1 MTEASADL
9 FAGSDRFTVTRR
21 IGQGSMGV
29 VYEAHDRLRQMP
41 VAVKTIGGGDPTA
54 LYRFKREFRS
64 LSNITH
70 RNLATLYELF
80 AEATPWFYTM
90 ELVTGVTFLEYVRPS
105 GSPQY
110 QRLSAALTE
119 LVAGLSA
126 LHSWK
131 KLHRDVKPSNV
142 LVEPDG
148 RVVVL
153 DFGLVMDLDGGF
165 FGTFT
170 ERDWF
175 GTLAY
180 MAPEQASGD
189 VLTAAADWYAV
200 GGLLYQ
206 ALTGRLPFVGDAQ
219 AVLDAKLAGDGPSP
233 RELNADTPE
242 VLDRICTMLLRRD
255 PDQRPSGQE
264 IVDLLASRPTDA
276 IHARAAAVHERPI
289 ALVGQE
295 AHLAALESACESVRR
310 NRSVVMLVHGPSGS
324 GKTALIEHFL
334 ERLSQRDDVLVL
346 SGRCYER
353 ESVAYKA
360 LDGVVDFLSRYLT
373 QLPAARIRDLLP
385 RDALLLAELF
395 PVLGSVIAADS
406 TATLILDPR
415 ERRRRAVGAF
425 RTLLSRLTADVRVI
439 ICIDDLQWGDL
450 DSALLI
456 TDLLRQPAGPGL
468 LLLGTYRT
476 EDAETSPC
484 LRALL
489 DEQPLHG
496 MERRQLRLE
505 PLSIGDAKR
514 LAADLLDVN
523 GLVNRGQATAI
534 ARESGGSPMFV
545 YELVAY
551 LQSGDG
557 LTELLSS
564 ADDISLD
571 YMLRR
576 RLSRVPD
583 ETAHLLEIMAVAGQ
597 PLLEVDAYA
606 AADLPRRDP
615 GILASLRSARLVR
628 TSGSGDAT
636 AVEIYHDRIRETLVA
651 SLSADVRRH
660 CHERLALTLQAS
672 GRAQPDMLAV
682 HFFGAGDLTTAARY
696 YLTAADGAADAMAF
710 DRAAEYYR
718 LALNLQRPVGVES
731 TVLRTK
737 CGRALANAGRGWE
750 AGEEYRAAREGAD
763 QATALELE
771 RLAGYQYCIS
781 GHVAEG
787 RLALQE
793 ALVRVGETMPAT
805 PRQAIWPLVRDRALL
820 RLRSM
825 TPRDRDTARVS
836 PLSLARIDAVWSVA
850 TGLSQIDLVT
860 AAAFQARNLLLSLR
874 AGEPYRVVRALAL
887 EAISCALEGTRRQQR
902 VTALLAAARQIATR
916 MQEPH
921 ALGMVALA
929 EGIAALSCG
938 RWHEGEAALSSAETT
953 FRTGCVGVIW
963 ELATLHHFRVWTF
976 AFRGAYTEMMSYGHR
991 VLDESRQRHDLYTP
1005 ATIGMFVEP
1014 IERLLADD
1022 PDGSRHALKEV
1033 ARRWTYQGLSLQR
1046 VMEHMQS
1053 TFIDLYVGDGKRAWD
1068 RLNQWWPE
1076 LRASHLLRLEQMRIQ
1091 MFHIR
1096 ANCAI
1101 QAALATGSDQL
1112 LESARKDAHLIAR
1125 ERAPWAE
1132 PEAKTILAALAARR
1146 GDRPGAA
1153 VLLGQASD
1161 RFAAL
1166 DRGQFTHPA
1175 RWQQGRLLG
1184 GEEGRR
1190 LTAAAASKMAEQGIS
1205 NPERWVDLHLPG
1217 FTISSHPT
1225 SRS

>member
-1 MTEASADL
+1 MTEAGTDL
-9 FAGSDRFTVTRR
+9 FKGSERFTVTRR

-41 VAVKTIGGGDPTA
+41 VAVKTIRGGDPTA
-54 LYRFKREFRS
+54 LYRFKREFRL

-80 AEATPWFYTM
+80 ADGTPWFFTM
-90 ELVTGVTFLEYVRPS
+90 ELVTGVPFLEYVRPS
-105 GSPQY
+105 GAPEY
-110 QRLSAALTE
+110 PRLSAALAE

-126 LHSWK
+126 LHSCK

-153 DFGLVMDLDGGF
+153 DFGLVMDLDSGA

-180 MAPEQASGD
+180 MAPEQATGD

-200 GGLLYQ
+200 GGLLFQ
-206 ALTGRLPFVGDAQ
+206 ALTGRLPFTGGAQ
-219 AVLDAKLAGDGPSP
+219 AILDAKLARDGPSP
-233 RELNADTPE
+233 REINPDTPE
-242 VLDRICTMLLRRD
+242 ALDRICRLLLRRD
-255 PDQRPSGQE
+255 PDQRPSGQQ
-264 IVDLLASRPTDA
+264 IVDLLASRPTVA
-276 IHARAAAVHERPI
+276 IRTGSLAIHERPI
-289 ALVGQE
+289 ALIGRE
-295 AHLAALESACESVRR
+295 AHLAVLESACESVRPD
-310 NRSVVMLVHGPSGS
+310 RSVVMLVHGPSGS
-324 GKTALIEHFL
+324 GKTALVEHFL
-334 ERLSQRDDVLVL
+334 DRLSLYDDVLVL

-353 ESVAYKA
+353 ESVPYKA
-360 LDGVVDFLSRYLT
+360 LDSVVDFLSRYLT
-373 QLPAARIRDLLP
+373 QLSGAQIRELLP
-385 RDALLLAELF
+385 DDSSLLPELF
-395 PVLGSVIAADS
+395 PVLGSVIAAES
-406 TATLILDPR
+406 TPATPILDPR

-425 RTLLSRLTADVRVI
+425 RTLMSRLTADVRVTV
-439 ICIDDLQWGDL
+439 CIDDLQWGDL

-456 TDLLRQPAGPGL
+456 TDLLAQPSGPGL
-468 LLLGTYRT
+468 FFLATYRT

-489 DEQPLHG
+489 DGPPFPG
-496 MERRQLRLE
+496 TERRQLHLE

-514 LAADLLDVN
+514 LASELLDDQSIES
-523 GLVNRGQATAI
+523 RAQAAAI
-534 ARESGGSPMFV
+534 ARESGGSPLFV

-557 LTELLSS
+557 LTELPSS

-576 RLSRVPD
+576 RLSRVPA
-583 ETAHLLEIMAVAGQ
+583 ETAHLLEIVAVSGQ

-615 GILASLRSARLVR
+615 GILAFLRSARLVR

-636 AVEIYHDRIRETLVA
+636 ALEIYHDRIRETLVA
-651 SLSADVRRH
+651 SLDADVRRH
-660 CHERLALTLQAS
+660 CHQRLALTLQAS
-672 GRAQPDMLAV
+672 GRAQPDTLAV
-682 HFFGAGDLTTAARY
+682 HFFGAGDLATAGQY
-696 YLTAADGAADAMAF
+696 YQTAADAAADAMAF

-718 LALNLQRPVGVES
+718 HALNLRRPVGAES
-731 TVLRTK
+731 TALRTK
-737 CGRALANAGRGWE
+737 RGRALANAGRGWE

-771 RLAGYQYCIS
+771 RLAGYQFCIS
-781 GHVAEG
+781 GHVEEG
-787 RLALQE
+787 RLALRE

-805 PRQAIWPLVRDRALL
+805 PRHAIWPLVRDRSLL
-820 RLRSM
+820 RLRGM
-825 TPRDRDTARVS
+825 IARDRDPGRAS
-836 PLSLARIDAVWSVA
+836 PLSLARIDAVWSAA

-874 AGEPYRVVRALAL
+874 AGEPYRIVRALAL
-887 EAISCALEGTRRQQR
+887 EAISCALEGTRRHQR

-929 EGIAALSCG
+929 DGIAALACG
-938 RWHEGEAALSSAETT
+938 RWHEGESALSSAETT
-953 FRTGCVGVIW
+953 FRTRCVGVIW

-976 AFRGAYTEMMSYGHR
+976 AFRGAYAEMMSYGHR
-991 VLDESRQRHDLYTP
+991 VLDESRERNDLYTP

-1022 PDGSRHALKEV
+1022 PDGSRRALEDV
-1033 ARRWTYQGLSLQR
+1033 ARRWTHRGLSLQR
-1046 VMEHMQS
+1046 VMEFMQS
-1053 TFIDLYVGDGKRAWD
+1053 TFIDLYTGDGKRAWD

-1076 LRASHLLRLEQMRIQ
+1076 LRAAHLLRLEQMRIQ
-1091 MFHIR
+1091 MFHLR

-1101 QAALATGSDQL
+1101 QAAIATGADRL
-1112 LESARKDAHLIAR
+1112 LESARQDARRIAR

-1132 PEAKTILAALAARR
+1132 PEAQTILAALAARR
-1146 GDRPGAA
+1146 GDRSGAA
-1153 VLLGQASD
+1153 VLLGQAAA
-1161 RFAAL
+1161 RFEAL
-1166 DRGQFTHPA
+1166 DRGQFSHPA

-1184 GEEGRR
+1184 GQEGRH
-1190 LTAAAASKMAEQGIS
+1190 LTAAAASKLVGQGIS

-1217 FTISSHPT
+1217 FTV
-1225 SRS
+1225 